1 MNRRRTTTT
10 LVLALAIM
18 MLGLFSPILGTT
30 HMESLQGIDG
40 DFVTTENSEYPIY
53 SIGTLEQIQ
62 VIEYSTIYDA
72 LQAVNEGEADL
83 FGHRIQAADYSI
95 LDGFTDVVRQWA
107 HDKQQCWLSL
117 NAKTYPLS
125 SYHLRQAIAYAINKT
140 EIAELS
146 FNNQVDPVDLP
157 IFLGDPLSVEREEGG
172 QYYNSDVNAAQSVL
186 GQGGMLDVDD
196 DGYVEAP
203 NGSDFSLKLTYPSD
217 VQGLAAAA
225 GIVHS
230 NLHSVG
236 INCTMESELNT
247 IIQSGLEAHNL
258 SYDMAITTVNFS
270 MSNPQWGLTTFHSS
284 RRSEI
289 GENMAQISDGEIN
302 SAVFQYEDSFSL
314 KARQTA
320 VMDGMRV
327 IRDRCPVIPLF
338 NYRWLSVYSTAN
350 FDNWPD
356 DWNGGAFGVWTPV
369 KVTARPDSDN
379 TLRVAVLPEYF
390 TDFFKT
396 PNPLDSSDTLDH
408 DWAVME
414 QFNPYLLVYDA
425 AVVLSP
431 ERKYVPRASTSW
443 DVLYRGA
450 ISDIRPDQTRVR
462 FYSDPNA
469 NWTDEVNLNSEDYRF
484 TYNLLVNQSKVEY
497 ANLTAGLKTTG
508 EFMAG
513 ITVDSLNPFY
523 YRLYSQLPI
532 LPRHI
537 WEPQNLSIWNPSI
550 EDAVGS
556 GPYIIT
562 EFTPGSSLTLVM
574 NGGYYPLIDEE
585 PPELNRFNQYPE
597 NPIPAER
604 VVIRAYINDRSR
616 IQNVTL
622 EWTHRVGHLNFTSS
636 AAMNETVFGYLGT
649 IPSRITATST
659 EWVITATDIWGN
671 TAEIASGYY
680 ERSTSEAQNDN
691 YLVSAVALAVGFASV
706 GIFLVLRRK
715 Q

>member
-1 MNRRRTTTT
+1 MNRRRTTT
-10 LVLALAIM
+10 LVLALVTMIVT
-18 MLGLFSPILGTT
+18 LLSPVINETNT
-30 HMESLQGIDG
+30 ESLQDIETR
-40 DFVTTENSEYPIY
+40 FVTSENTEYPIY

-62 VIEYSTIYDA
+62 VIEYSTMLDA
-72 LQAVNEGEADL
+72 LQAINEGEADL
-83 FGHRIQAADYSI
+83 FGHRIEAADYSI
-95 LDGFTDVVRQWA
+95 LDGLTNVVKQWA
-107 HDKQQCWLSL
+107 HDRQQCWLSL

-140 EIAELS
+140 AIADFS

-172 QYYNSDVNAAQSVL
+172 HFYNSDVNAARWVL
-186 GQGGMLDVDD
+186 GQGDMLDVDD

-203 NGSDFSLKLTYPSD
+203 NGSDFSLRLTYPAD
-217 VQGLAAAA
+217 VQGMASAA
-225 GIVHS
+225 GIIHS

-236 INCTMESELNT
+236 INCTIEPELNT
-247 IIQSGLEAHNL
+247 IIQSGLGAHNL
-258 SYDMAITTVNFS
+258 TYDMAITTVDFT

-284 RRSEI
+284 RRNEL
-289 GENMAQISDGEIN
+289 GENMAQIADSEVN
-302 SAVFQYEDSFSL
+302 NAVFQYEDSFSL
-314 KARQTA
+314 KTRQTA

-338 NYRWLSVYSTAN
+338 NYRWLSAYSTAN

-356 DWNGGAFGVWTPV
+356 DWNGGAFGVWTAAT
-369 KVTARPDSDN
+369 VTAKPDSDN
-379 TLRVAVLPEYF
+379 TLRVAVLPKYF
-390 TDFFKT
+390 TEFFKT
-396 PNPLDSSDTLDH
+396 PNPLDSTDTLDH
-408 DWAVME
+408 DWAVSE
-414 QFNPYLLVYDA
+414 QFNPYLLVYDT
-425 AVVLSP
+425 AVALSP
-431 ERKYVPRASTSW
+431 EREYVPRASTSW
-443 DVLYRGA
+443 DVLYRGT

-462 FYSDPNA
+462 FYCDPNA
-469 NWTDEVNLNSEDYRF
+469 NWTDGLNLDSEDYRF
-484 TYNLLVNQSKVEY
+484 TYNLLVNQSKIEY
-497 ANLTAGLKTTG
+497 ANLTSGLKTTG

-523 YRLYSQLPI
+523 YRSYSQLPI

-562 EFTPGSSLTLVM
+562 EFTPGSLLTLAV
-574 NGGYYPLIDEE
+574 NEGYYPLIDNE
-585 PPELNRFNQYPE
+585 PPELNRINQYPAD
-597 NPIPAER
+597 PIPAER
-604 VVIRAYINDRSR
+604 VVIRVYINDRSR

-636 AAMNETVFGYLGT
+636 AAMNETVLGYLGT
-649 IPSRITATST
+649 IPSRLTATST

-671 TAEIASGYY
+671 TAEIVSGHY
-680 ERSTSEAQNDN
+680 ERTTNETQNDN
-691 YLVSAVALAVGFASV
+691 YLMSAVAVAIAFASV
-706 GIFLVLRRK
+706 GIFVAFRRR